1 MMNFVRYR
9 NTRISFLLIPLI
21 FLIYSCSQEPY
32 ELSASDRVVPS
43 ELNADRR
50 ELYRKLPIEGAH
62 NFRDLGGYKTNDNFS
77 VRWGAI
83 YRSDALHDLTDQ
95 DLEYLERLKLKAII
109 DFRSSNEISEE
120 PDRKIK
126 NTEIHLL
133 SIDPFQDSS
142 LLDSDKSFQEI
153 QRDMFSG
160 EVDLS
165 NFLVDFNKD
174 LVTKFSPVYKAFIDT
189 LIANEGLPIVF
200 HCTAGKDRAG
210 FAAALVLSILGVPRD
225 VIIKDYLAT
234 NSYTKESIDEKLMKI
249 KLYSFFQANT
259 ENLRKVMGAEER
271 YIQAA
276 FDAIDHEWGSIE
288 AFYENGL
295 ELSQIEIDKLRSFYL
310 E

>member
-1 MMNFVRYR
+1 MMNFARYR
-9 NTRISFLLIPLI
+9 NTRISFSLIPLI

-43 ELNADRR
+43 ELSADSR

-62 NFRDLGGYKTNDNFS
+62 NFRDLGGYKTNDNLS
-77 VRWGAI
+77 VKWGAI

-153 QRDMFSG
+153 QRDLFSG
-160 EVDLS
+160 EADLS

-174 LVTKFSPVYKAFIDT
+174 LVTKFSPVYKDFIDT

-225 VIIKDYLAT
+225 IIIKDYLAT

-276 FDAIDHEWGSIE
+276 FDAIDHEWGSME